1 MENGKFGM
9 SEYTIED
16 VDEAQLKDFID
27 RGIKAKRISYTYTN
41 KLDILKKLGLVDKN
55 NRLLNAGYAL
65 FVREARTE
73 LQMAIFA
80 TDTKITFLDID
91 QVFGNVFEL
100 IEIGEG
106 YIRKNIKWP
115 VNFNT
120 GKMERLEIPE
130 VPIAAIREAV
140 INSIIHRDFKN
151 PKSNEIAI
159 YKNRIEIFNPGEFPE
174 GYTPEDFVAGEEGS
188 IPKNPLIANSLFLTK
203 EIEKWGSGLKRI
215 FEECSDNNIK
225 VEFKNK
231 KSGFSVIFYRKS
243 DDELYELTG
252 DKNKNAQENAQENA
266 QVNQKQTVRV
276 SEKAILDFCKE
287 PKSLKEII
295 EYFGYK
301 SVRGFRE
308 NYINSLLK
316 ENKLKQTV
324 PDKPKSRN
332 QKYTIVGG

>member
-1 MENGKFGM
+1 M